1 MSTRIFVHIDVNIFG
16 SVVDALPLDQ
26 RMGEMPEFTS
36 PRRSKTA
43 GNKGDGDSAPGG
55 RRLRKAEQTRANL
68 LAAGQ
73 EQMARGGPESVTI
86 QAITERADIG
96 QGTFYNYFASRDELV
111 DAVILEVVEK
121 LGRRLDALTRG
132 MEDPAEIYAY
142 SLRHLMHTA
151 VSEPVWGWFIV
162 RLGIAQEGLLNAL
175 GPRASRDLQLGVDS
189 GRFDIQDVPLAAA
202 MTFGSL
208 LAVMHNYLQSDRAHD
223 PSELYAENLLRMAGI
238 APAEAREISHR
249 TLPQLPDLA
258 NDDD

>member
-1 MSTRIFVHIDVNIFG
+1 
-16 SVVDALPLDQ
+16 
-26 RMGEMPEFTS
+26 MPEFTS
-36 PRRSKTA
+36 QRRSKA
-43 GNKGDGDSAPGG
+43 LGVAHLADSAPGG
-55 RRLRKAEQTRANL
+55 RRLRKAELTRRNL

-73 EQMARGGPESVTI
+73 EQMSQGGPESVTI
-86 QAITERADIG
+86 QAITDRADIG

-151 VSEPVWGWFIV
+151 VSEPLWGWFIV
-162 RLGIAQEGLLNAL
+162 RLGIAQEGLLSAL

-189 GRFDIQDVPLAAA
+189 GRFDIEDVPLAAA

-208 LAVMHNYLQSDRAHD
+208 LAVMHNYLQSDRSHD
-223 PSELYAENLLRMAGI
+223 PSDLYAENLLRMVGI
-238 APAEAREISHR
+238 SPAEARTIARR
-249 TLPQLPDLA
+249 TLPQLPDLTDED
-258 NDDD
+258 N